1 MRSLSR
7 AQRVAGVTAG
17 AAAMVAAVAAAV
29 PQASAA
35 ASGTVGGFS
44 YGELQAS
51 RVGQPGCGD
60 NQAGEPSV
68 HVSKDNLVG
77 LGSENGLGSGSEYW
91 AAPQTGGTT
100 SASACDLVYDGQP
113 NALVPGVGASGGDI
127 DTAFAPVRSTA
138 GTYRAYVAS
147 LNLGS
152 VNVAHSEDNGKTW
165 AQTPVQAGLP
175 LDDREWI
182 AAYGPD
188 TSLLT
193 YHDIATNNIDVLR
206 SDNGGS
212 SYTQI
217 SQAIPASDYKA
228 SNNELGNLVIDHNS
242 GTGTA
247 SSPFYAYQSFVAP
260 STASGSDYNQA
271 FLAVSTDGGHTW
283 TDQPI
288 DCSTAWGGSLDHVF
302 PNVSVAPDGT
312 LWYAASND
320 KDVYTA
326 TSTDH
331 GATWSCSGPVSTN
344 TGQAVMPW
352 LVATDAGVDLVYYG
366 TPGGGSKA
374 QPEPRAPHGKGHGK
388 RHPKRA
394 AQAAQT
400 WYVYFAQNLTGTTTG
415 WGKPQQLMS
424 VHTGQVCER
433 GVSCNGGRQLLDDF
447 GVDTDRA
454 GWAHI
459 AYSHDAPDLGGSG
472 TYTGYAVQQSGQPV
486 GAPN

>member
-1 MRSLSR
+1 MRFRNRRRLG
-7 AQRVAGVTAG
+7 AGITAATAAVVAT
-17 AAAMVAAVAAAV
+17 VAATA

-35 ASGTVGGFS
+35 GAGTVGGFS
-44 YGELQAS
+44 YGQMQAAT
-51 RVGQPGCGD
+51 VGQSGCGT
-60 NQAGEPSV
+60 NTAGEPSV

-77 LGSENGLGSGSEYW
+77 LGSENGLGGGSVYW
-91 AAPQTGGTT
+91 SATQPGGTT
-100 SASACDLVYDGQP
+100 AASGCDLVYNGQP
-113 NALVPGVGASGGDI
+113 NTIAGGLGASGGDI

-138 GTYRAYVAS
+138 GTYRAYAAS

-165 AQTPVQAGLP
+165 SQTPVQTGLP

-206 SDNGGS
+206 SDNGAG

-217 SQAIPASDYKA
+217 SQAIPATDYKA

-260 STASGSDYNQA
+260 STSSGSTYNEA
-271 FLAVSTDGGHTW
+271 FVAVSADGGHTW
-283 TDQPI
+283 TDKPI
-288 DCSTAWGGSLDHVF
+288 GCSTAWGGSLNHMF

-312 LWYAASND
+312 LWYAVSND
-320 KDVYTA
+320 KGIYTA
-326 TSTDH
+326 TSADH
-331 GATWSCSGPVSTN
+331 GSTWSCSGSVSTN

-352 LVATDAGVDLVYYG
+352 LVATNAGVDLVYYG
-366 TPGGGSKA
+366 
-374 QPEPRAPHGKGHGK
+374 APS
-388 RHPKRA
+388 A
-394 AQAAQT
+394 TNQT
-400 WYVYFAQNLTGTTTG
+400 WSVYFAQNLPRTTTG
-415 WGKPQQLMS
+415 WGTPQQLMS
-424 VHTGQVCER
+424 VHTGQVCES
-433 GVSCNGGRQLLDDF
+433 GASCNGGRQLLDDF
-447 GVDTDRA
+447 AVDTDQA

-459 AYSHDAPDLGGSG
+459 AYTHDAPDLGGTGS
-472 TYTGYAVQQSGQPV
+472 YTGYAVQQSGQPV